1 MNPRLFTK
9 TREVIL
15 LKGEA
20 LTAGKKKQSKT
31 KHLPVCMYVGEVEEI
46 WLFREDPQIY
56 FRYITNLTEKQNSAD
71 HVIHLKRKTTKTP
84 CLKEIETPQ

>member
-1 MNPRLFTK
+1 
-9 TREVIL
+9 
-15 LKGEA
+15 
-20 LTAGKKKQSKT
+20 
-31 KHLPVCMYVGEVEEI
+31 MYVGEVEEI